1 MIVVIMGAAG
11 SGKTTVGQRL
21 AAALGWPF
29 FDGDDFHPPASVAKM
44 ASGVPLDDDDREP
57 WLARLRELID
67 EHASAGASAVIA
79 CSALRRRYRERLLAG
94 CSEARLVYLEADAAL
109 LAQRLAARAGHFFPA
124 ALLESQ
130 LAALEPPEDAIA
142 IHAGQPVADI
152 VSAVIEALGEA
163 LGEAS
168 GQAARKPPGRPRA

>member
-44 ASGVPLDDDDREP
+44 ASGVPLDDEDREP
-57 WLARLRELID
+57 WLARLRALID
-67 EHASAGASAVIA
+67 EHASAGTSAVIA
-79 CSALRRRYRERLLAG
+79 CSALRQRYRERFLAG

-163 LGEAS
+163 QGH
-168 GQAARKPPGRPRA
+168 AAQKSPERPPRA